1 MDFATLLII
10 ISVGVVVVA
19 VVVPTVHRWA
29 GGFSPRP
36 ARPEL
41 PGWRDQTRPARC
53 PACGGAD
60 LVPVRGVQ
68 VSRENRSPLE
78 LELLVCATCGRT
90 EWFAATPR
98 MLEAREKPPALPA
111 KPYRD

>member
-1 MDFATLLII
+1 VDFATLLVVV
-10 ISVGVVVVA
+10 SVGVVVMA

-29 GGFSPRP
+29 GGFGPRP

-41 PGWRDQTRPARC
+41 PEWRDPTRPARC
-53 PACGGAD
+53 ASCGGAD
-60 LVPVRGVQ
+60 LVPVRDVHI
-68 VSRENRSPLE
+68 SRENRPPLE
-78 LELLVCATCGRT
+78 LELLVCASCGRT

-98 MLEAREKPPALPA
+98 MLEAREKPALPA

>member
-10 ISVGVVVVA
+10 ISVGVVVMA

-29 GGFSPRP
+29 GGFGPKA

-41 PGWRDQTRPARC
+41 PGWSDPTRPARC
-53 PACGGAD
+53 AACGGTE

-68 VSRENRSPLE
+68 VSRASRSPLE
-78 LELLVCATCGRT
+78 LELLVCAACGRA

-98 MLEAREKPPALPA
+98 VLEAREKPALPP